1 MNVSEVTGEMFEVQ
15 CNSLMLYSPLFTAC
29 KSLLNKKADA
39 AKVMG

>member
-1 MNVSEVTGEMFEVQ
+1 MNVTGEMFEVQ
-15 CNSLMLYSPLFTAC
+15 CNSLLMLYSPLFTAC